1 MAAPKGNKYAIGNS
15 GKPPAYAN
23 AVELAEQVNEFFE
36 YCIENSEKAT
46 VTGLALYLG
55 FCTRKSLDDYECKGK
70 EYIYVIKRARLAV
83 EHSYELAGQTIDISA
98 LKNMGWADKSEI
110 DHTVNIPTLPDIVI
124 K

>member
-55 FCTRKSLDDYECKGK
+55 FCTRKSLDDYEGKGK
-70 EYIYVIKRARLAV
+70 EYLYVIKRARLAV
-83 EHSYELAGQTIDISA
+83 EHSYELAGQTIDIFA
-98 LKNMGWADKSEI
+98 LKNMGWADKTEI